1 MTPPHSGNCAHSLHN
16 GTSVCVEFL
25 PSASREFGT
34 HINFSLCLCIFII
47 MDFIA
52 VNNSS
57 DKYKMSCRGK
67 QDSRSTRNDA
77 AVSSCACACV
87 VGVVAATA
95 AATIVRGQLFSF
107 SVVQCTLSLAS
118 FTSNEMLN
126 FVFRFSFSHN
136 FTPVRSFA
144 HSLARSFGWSM
155 LSLSL
160 CLFLPLSWCT
170 IHHFHERKIV
180 DAKI

>member
-1 MTPPHSGNCAHSLHN
+1 M
-16 GTSVCVEFL
+16 
-25 PSASREFGT
+25 
-34 HINFSLCLCIFII
+34 CLCIFII
-47 MDFIA
+47 IIDFIA

-77 AVSSCACACV
+77 VSGSGSGSVCS
-87 VGVVAATA
+87 ATA
-95 AATIVRGQLFSF
+95 AAAIVRGQLFSF

-136 FTPVRSFA
+136 FTPVRSFVR
-144 HSLARSFGWSM
+144 SFVLLVLLALFGWS
-155 LSLSL
+155 LLL
-160 CLFLPLSWCT
+160 VHT
-170 IHHFHERKIV
+170 IHYFHERKIV

>member
-1 MTPPHSGNCAHSLHN
+1 M
-16 GTSVCVEFL
+16 EFYKA

-77 AVSSCACACV
+77 VDV
-87 VGVVAATA
+87 LV
-95 AATIVRGQLFSF
+95 
-107 SVVQCTLSLAS
+107 LSGA
-118 FTSNEMLN
+118 
-126 FVFRFSFSHN
+126 
-136 FTPVRSFA
+136 
-144 HSLARSFGWSM
+144 
-155 LSLSL
+155 
-160 CLFLPLSWCT
+160 PLLLLLL
-170 IHHFHERKIV
+170 RLLLLLQP
-180 DAKI
+180 